1 MAAENESYI
10 VPLGIDAAVLVG
22 GITEGI
28 DTLEKLGTSAAEAS
42 GAVNQAFKQGSA
54 AADQFNASIKPA
66 AASLTQLK
74 EQGKT
79 LGAELKAAMNG
90 GTIGAGLTERVTKLK
105 EQLKGLTSGNNK
117 IQLNFDA
124 ATLQRF
130 ETQIA
135 GAKNEFQQLNTVVQF
150 SKDALAKL
158 DPNSAE
164 FTALAQQVELA
175 SGFLEGLGD
184 VSEDVTKKVPALK
197 SQLRELREQM
207 QQLELAGQGGTAEFN
222 QMAEEAGALE
232 DQIGDVAARV
242 RVLASDTKYLD
253 AGVQAVQGLVG
264 AFAAAQGAAA
274 LFGVENED
282 LQKSIQK
289 ITAAMAILQGIQA
302 VAAALNKDSALSVLL
317 FSRAQ
322 AAATVS
328 TEALAVAETEEAVAA
343 TAAAGATN
351 AFTAA
356 LLANP
361 ITAIA
366 VAIAAVVAA
375 LIIWTSS
382 ADDTKESLDKLSESI
397 ERQNKVI
404 SLNDAA
410 LQRGAEIS
418 VAYAKLAGKN
428 EKEIAAIENESFAE
442 RIALR
447 EKFIKDN
454 EAALA
459 KLDVTNRE
467 DGKSYRKI
475 QDDIADA
482 EREVL
487 DLRTKRQINE
497 INGQTEY
504 NKKQKELSKKAIED
518 AKKAAEEQKK
528 ISEQIIKYTQLA
540 AVSRVAALED
550 GIAKER
556 RAIIIDYA
564 NKIEDV
570 QKEKSLSE
578 AGEKAKTEAITALT
592 NERNKQLADLNKKQ
606 AKERAELELTGQQ
619 LLADAQKEGAQ
630 KELDLLNVS
639 YLQKK
644 QDIITQFKDEAD
656 LRIILLQA
664 LESQTQAARD
674 KINKEAKEKALSI
687 EEGKDIALIELS
699 SKYSIDN
706 ENVERK
712 KQIAILQ
719 VKLEYAKKSLDLL
732 TASGKGENDAA
743 VLDAKVNVKK
753 LQDELSKGIADNNN
767 KPVSFLDLIG
777 LGDGLTDGELQALN
791 QSADKVK
798 ESLKGLTDF
807 VIDQYQRQIDKKQ
820 ETIDQYDKDIDKL
833 EDQVDDEKDLQQKGL
848 ANNLEA
854 IQADLAQKQQQKN
867 EEVKQQEELIKKQTQ
882 MRRIQVAID
891 TAVQASNLITS
902 ATNIFSALSGI
913 PFVGIPLAIA
923 TIALMTGAFIAARA
937 KAFQAVN
944 EGAQTFGEG
953 GIIDGKSHSQ
963 GGQKYRSV
971 DGRGGIVELEGGEY
985 VVNKK
990 STAKYKDAID
1000 AINYDDF
1007 SALSFSDSFMNELLK
1022 GMGIHL
1028 MDDGP
1033 KTAIKEKKALD
1044 KIQVTII
1051 NESADNTEQFNEM
1064 AAHLRYLATEHR
1076 ERPYSWQEGDFIF
1089 TQKGSKRI
1097 KTSIN
1102 KPKIK
1107 EDANT
1112 SNNEQLP
1119 V

>member
-1 MAAENESYI
+1 MPDNYI
-10 VPLGIDAAVLVG
+10 VPLGVDSAALVG

-28 DTLEKLGTSAAEAS
+28 ETLDKLETSASQAS
-42 GAVNQAFKQGSA
+42 GSVNQAFKQGSA
-54 AADQFNASIKPA
+54 AADQFNASLKPA
-66 AASLTQLK
+66 ASALTQLRD
-74 EQGKT
+74 QGKS
-79 LGAELKAAMNG
+79 LGAELRTAMNG
-90 GTIGAGLTERVTKLK
+90 GTLGAGLSERVNKLK
-105 EQLKGLTSGNNK
+105 DQLKGLTSGNNR
-117 IQLNFDA
+117 IQLTFDES
-124 ATLQRF
+124 TLQRF

-150 SKDALAKL
+150 TKEQLNNL

-164 FTALAQQVELA
+164 YTALAQQVELA

-184 VSEDVTKKVPALK
+184 VSDDVSEKVPALK
-197 SQLRELREQM
+197 TQLRQLREQM

-222 QMAEEAGALE
+222 AMAEEAGALE

-274 LFGVENED
+274 LFGIENED

-322 AAATVS
+322 VAATVS
-328 TEALAVAETEEAVAA
+328 TEALAVAETEEAAAA

-375 LIIWTSS
+375 LVIWTSS
-382 ADDTKESLDKLSESI
+382 ADDTKESLDKLSDSI
-397 ERQNKVI
+397 ERQNRVI

-442 RIALR
+442 RIAIR

-454 EAALA
+454 EAALE
-459 KLDVTNRE
+459 KLNVSNKE
-467 DGKSYRKI
+467 EGKQYRKI

-482 EREVL
+482 QREVL

-504 NKKQKELSKKAIED
+504 NKKQKELSKKALED

-528 ISEQIIKYTQLA
+528 ISEQIIKYSQLA
-540 AVSRVAALED
+540 AVSRLAALDD

-556 RAIIIDYA
+556 RSIIVDFA

-570 QKEKSLSE
+570 QKEKALSVE
-578 AGEKAKTEAITALT
+578 GEKAQTEAVAALRA
-592 NERNKQLADLNKKQ
+592 ERNKLLLELEKKN
-606 AKERAELELTGQQ
+606 AKDRAELQLAGQH
-619 LLADAQKEGAQ
+619 LLADAQKEGYS
-630 KELDLLNVS
+630 KERDLLEVS

-644 QDIITQFKDEAD
+644 LDINTQFKDEES
-656 LRIILLQA
+656 LRLQLLQA

-674 KINKEAKEKALSI
+674 KINKEAKEKALSVQQDK
-687 EEGKDIALIELS
+687 EIALIELS

-706 ENVERK
+706 ENVERR

-719 VKLEYAKKSLDLL
+719 VKLDYAKKSVDLL
-732 TASGKGENDAA
+732 TASGKDENDAA
-743 VLDAKVNVKK
+743 VLAAKVNVKK
-753 LQDELSKGIADNNN
+753 LQDELGKAVKENNN
-767 KPVSFLDLIG
+767 KPVTFLDLIG
-777 LGDGLTDGELQALN
+777 LGDGLTDTELQALN
-791 QSADKVK
+791 QAGDKVK

-807 VIDQYQRQIDKKQ
+807 VIEQYQRQIDKKQ
-820 ETIDQYDKDIDKL
+820 ETIDQYDKDIEKL

-848 ANNLEA
+848 ANNLQA

-953 GIIDGKSHSQ
+953 GMIDGKSHAQ

-971 DGRGGIVELEGGEY
+971 DGRGGIIELEGGEY
-985 VVNKK
+985 VINKK
-990 STAKYKDAID
+990 STAKYRDAID

-1007 SALSFSDSFMNELLK
+1007 SALSFTDSFMSELLK
-1022 GMGIHL
+1022 GMGIH
-1028 MDDGP
+1028 MMEEAP
-1033 KTAIKEKKALD
+1033 KSAIKEKKALD
-1044 KIQVTII
+1044 KIQITIV
-1051 NESADNTEQFNEM
+1051 NEAPDNSEQLNEM
-1064 AAHLRYLATEHR
+1064 AAHLRYLAMEQR
-1076 ERPYSWQEGDFIF
+1076 ERPYSWQEGEFIF

-1102 KPKIK
+1102 KTKIK

-1112 SNNEQLP
+1112 SSNEQLP